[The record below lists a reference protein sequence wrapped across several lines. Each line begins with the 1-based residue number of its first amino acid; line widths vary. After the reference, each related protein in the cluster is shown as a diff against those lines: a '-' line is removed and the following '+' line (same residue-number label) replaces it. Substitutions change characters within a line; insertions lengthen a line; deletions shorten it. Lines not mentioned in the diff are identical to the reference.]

1 MPFVRMTEGLWPRSG
16 RVRVA
21 VWGHDGLRSLGAE
34 EPLSRQKS
42 RFGRSPS
49 YERRVELDRWR
60 PRMLLA
66 ASRSAVIPIVYHSQ
80 ALREGE
86 DREVAE
92 ETQVAPAQSL
102 TRVAP
107 RDFGAMARR

>member
-1 MPFVRMTEGLWPRSG
+1 MPYVLTAEGLWPRSD

-21 VWGHDGLRSLGAE
+21 VLGHDGLRSLGAE

-86 DREVAE
+86 AREVVE
-92 ETQVAPAQSL
+92 EAQVAPARASYPS
-102 TRVAP
+102 RAP
-107 RDFGAMARR
+107 RAIARR